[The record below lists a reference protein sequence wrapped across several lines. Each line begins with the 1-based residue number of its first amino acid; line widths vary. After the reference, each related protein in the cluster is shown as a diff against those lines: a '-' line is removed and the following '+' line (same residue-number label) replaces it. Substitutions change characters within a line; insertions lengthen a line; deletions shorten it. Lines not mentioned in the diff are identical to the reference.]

1 MWRARV
7 GASRGTSAES
17 RRSAELDLGGS
28 KPFDEFHLSAAARTL
43 PEGWVSRFVRRRLC
57 PGRSH
62 LGFQQL
68 GAEWQEVGTA
78 AVGEEAEVA
87 DAHEAARKQV

>member
-1 MWRARV
+1 M
-7 GASRGTSAES
+7 
-17 RRSAELDLGGS
+17 DLGGG
-28 KPFDEFHLSAAARTL
+28 KPFDEFHLSAAVRTL
-43 PEGWVSRFVRRRLC
+43 PEGWVWGLVRGRLC

-62 LGFQQL
+62 LWFQQL

-87 DAHEAARKQV
+87 DAQEAGRKQV